1 MKRLL
6 ASATMMAIFF
16 CTAAIAKDFT
26 GSIKV
31 GFFES
36 EKTAMK
42 QVKID
47 MVQAIHAA
55 KKAVPGRVVKAK
67 LEEEDGYLVYD
78 LKIYTDKG
86 QKVKV
91 YVDPVTAKILYRDE
105 D

>member
-1 MKRLL
+1 MKKILISG
-6 ASATMMAIFF
+6 AVMAALFGT
-16 CTAAIAKDFT
+16 TAMAKDFT
-26 GSIKV
+26 GSIKE

-36 EKTAMK
+36 DKTAMK
-42 QVKID
+42 KVKID
-47 MVQAIHAA
+47 MIQAIQVA